1 MATLAQ
7 KDARHQWSP
16 TQMKY
21 YKNIISTI
29 SERFSPDYTDLEDL
43 KFWQGV
49 MGPDHKWKY
58 GSAKNLPA
66 GHAGLKYMTA
76 DPEGFSS
83 LTRQMDILR
92 GNLDPDYTSISSGFP
107 FGSDG
112 SDEQQISYPERIAP
126 MQSPYR
132 FQQEMGPAYFGV
144 GGLQGRKKKQQRSST
159 GNFWNQIGGG
169 QGAAYQGQLA
179 PMVNQAYQRVTGLF
193 SQGGS
198 QQGGSQFGG
207 SQFG

>member
-1 MATLAQ
+1 MAGRIDEQ
-7 KDARHQWSP
+7 IRRGEYNP
-16 TQMKY
+16 TQMKSARLGIQNLAN
-21 YKNIISTI
+21 KFST
-29 SERFSPDYTDLEDL
+29 STDLEDL
-43 KFWQGV
+43 KFWQNY
-49 MGPDHKWKY
+49 MGMDTAGDY
-58 GSAKNLPA
+58 GAARGIAGAKNLQ
-66 GHAGLKYMTA
+66 YRSA
-76 DPEGFSS
+76 DPEAFSS
-83 LTRQMDILR
+83 LERQMDILR
-92 GNLDPDYTSISSGFP
+92 GELDPDYTSFSSGLRTE
-107 FGSDG
+107 GDG
-112 SDEQQISYPERIAP
+112 SGEQQISYPQRITP

-144 GGLQGRKKKQQRSST
+144 GGLQGRKKKQKRSAT

-198 QQGGSQFGG
+198 QQGGNQFGG